1 MDIRTRRLAKAGL
14 ATLVSIAGAG
24 AHAQAPAQWPAKS
37 MRMLIALAS
46 GGGVDTTGRLIAQR
60 LSERWGQPVVV
71 ENRPGAGGSVATEL
85 LVRAAPDSYTML
97 TNSSGVAITPSLMK
111 LSYDPRKDIMPVTL
125 AVVSPGVM
133 VVHPSLPVKSIKDF
147 IAFAKARP
155 GCITAGAIAR
165 EAPMKG

>member
-1 MDIRTRRLAKAGL
+1 MMRITLFLVAACFAASQALAQDWPSKPVRFIVPFPPGGSVDPLARLAAARLGE
-14 ATLVSIAGAG
+14 TLK
-24 AHAQAPAQWPAKS
+24 QQF
-37 MRMLIALAS
+37 
-46 GGGVDTTGRLIAQR
+46 
-60 LSERWGQPVVV
+60 VV